1 MDTKKMITAWIG
13 SFVVM
18 FSLSGLWYMVF
29 MPEYY
34 SIQFAD
40 VNRAQP
46 LFIWIV
52 FGYLVMSFLLSYI
65 YPAGYKGE
73 SPVKEGL
80 RFGFI
85 MGLLIAIPTGL
96 ILYGVYTVPPTG
108 ISIDILYSVVEKTI
122 GGGVI
127 GLVYGSSR

>member
-1 MDTKKMITAWIG
+1 MDTKKMITAWIA

-46 LFIWIV
+46 LFIWIR
-52 FGYLVMSFLLSYI
+52 
-65 YPAGYKGE
+65 KGIE
-73 SPVKEGL
+73 
-80 RFGFI
+80 
-85 MGLLIAIPTGL
+85 
-96 ILYGVYTVPPTG
+96 
-108 ISIDILYSVVEKTI
+108 
-122 GGGVI
+122 
-127 GLVYGSSR
+127 